1 MDKEIEEK
9 AYNSKKHTFFWHLLT
24 LKNIQD
30 RVLEKNRSELRKMD
44 IENIVD
50 LCLRI
55 GIRHENLPGIFHG
68 SYPIKKHEE
77 KLRDLFDP
85 PHKERE
91 DLQRKLRD
99 ITVLVNTLTSPVGIT
114 LKEDQTIRA
123 RWAELQEDQSFLQ
136 QALARPGE
144 YCNPLSALY
153 NYFPSSNPSIYF
165 P

>member
-1 MDKEIEEK
+1 MNKEIEER
-9 AYNSKKHTFFWHLLT
+9 AYNSKKHTFFWHLVT
-24 LKNIQD
+24 LKNVQD
-30 RVLEKNRSELRKMD
+30 YALEKNRSELRKMD

-55 GIRHENLPGIFHG
+55 GIKHENLPGVFLG
-68 SYPIKKHEE
+68 SCPIKKHEG
-77 KLRDLFDP
+77 KLQDLFDP
-85 PHKERE
+85 PHRERE

-99 ITVLVNTLTSPVGIT
+99 VTVLVNTLRSPAGIT

-144 YCNPLSALY
+144 YCNPLFALY

>member
-1 MDKEIEEK
+1 MD
-9 AYNSKKHTFFWHLLT
+9 F
-24 LKNIQD
+24 
-30 RVLEKNRSELRKMD
+30 
-44 IENIVD
+44 
-50 LCLRI
+50 CLRI
-55 GIRHENLPGIFHG
+55 GIRHENLPGIFLG

-85 PHKERE
+85 PHRERE

-99 ITVLVNTLTSPVGIT
+99 ITVLVNTLRSPANIT
-114 LKEDQTIRA
+114 LKEDQAIRA
-123 RWAELQEDQSFLQ
+123 RWSELQEEQSSLQ

-153 NYFPSSNPSIYF
+153 NYFPFSNPSIYF